1 MKNVLDTWILSIAA
15 SVNWRKQQSRV
26 TFLNQQA
33 VFQSEMETRKFAQEI
48 TKKEDHIT
56 KIGIKLDI

>member
-1 MKNVLDTWILSIAA
+1 MWILSIAA

-48 TKKEDHIT
+48 TKKDHIAE
-56 KIGIKLDI
+56 IGIKLDI